1 MAGHNKWSQI
11 KHKKAK
17 NDSSRGKAFT
27 KLIKE
32 ITIAARSGGGDP
44 AGNPR
49 LRLLIEKARE
59 INMPLDNTQRAIK
72 RGTGEL
78 PGVNY
83 EAFTY
88 EGYGPNNI
96 AIMVDTLS
104 DNKNRTV
111 AEFRRLFSSNG
122 GALGENGSVGWMFER
137 QGVIRVSGNTTEDE
151 LLEKLIEH
159 DIKDIQKDESL
170 FTIYADVKQLYH
182 IKQLIADAGLK
193 VESAEIEWV
202 ASTVVDL
209 TEEQSTKVYEF
220 LEALEDHED
229 VQNVYS
235 NVG

>member
-17 NDSSRGKAFT
+17 NDGFRAKAFT

-49 LRLLIEKARE
+49 LRLLVEKARE

-78 PGVNY
+78 PGVSY

-88 EGYGPNNI
+88 EGYGPNNV
-96 AIMVDTLS
+96 AVMVDTLT

-111 AEFRRLFSSNG
+111 AEFRRIFSSNG
-122 GALGENGSVGWMFER
+122 GALGETGSVGWMFER
-137 QGVIRVSGNTTEDE
+137 QAVIRVSGNTNEDQ
-151 LLEKLIEH
+151 LLEQLIEH
-159 DIKDIQKDESL
+159 DIKDIQKDETL
-170 FTIYADVKQLYH
+170 FTIYADAKQLYP
-182 IKQLIADAGLK
+182 IKQLLTDAGLK
-193 VESAEIEWV
+193 IESAEIEWV
-202 ASTVVDL
+202 ASNLVDL
-209 TEEQSTKVYEF
+209 TEEQSEKVYAF
-220 LEALEDHED
+220 LEELEDHDD

-235 NVG
+235 NIG